1 MTDRTRTVRSTTA
14 LIAGAALALA
24 SAGVLVVATAE
35 RASAVDLQVTTP
47 EYTLFTSTNGF
58 LEGTA
63 NPGDPVSVDLGGAGP
78 DCNTVADGSGN
89 WSCLLTFTRS
99 AYTVFTAYRPDD
111 GDPLYQDSE
120 GWEYYVNIPPTMTT
134 PANGAL
140 LNDRTPTVSGGGA
153 ASGEVVNVGAGASGC
168 SAVAD
173 AAGNWSCDVAAD
185 MGPDGS
191 YIVAA
196 EHVPSYTG
204 FTASGLRTALV
215 TLDTTAPVTPTI
227 MSPVDTS
234 SPGLEYT
241 STSDLS
247 PTIYGIGEMG
257 ATVYVTYGP
266 SELFGSITVLC
277 SDVVDS
283 TVNGDPYFFCDS
295 PITFAPG
302 DYTVL
307 SIYSIDA
314 AGNTSP
320 SPDPEVRIDF
330 VAPPGPV
337 TVTTPAPGYRA
348 VNPYVYV
355 SGPPAGNP
363 VTVTDGEGS
372 VCTVVTNAAGWSCTI
387 GPLSPGQY
395 NFGVFSTDVY
405 GTSSPGTSIE
415 FDILAPTPPASSTP
429 TATPTPTPTPTPLPI
444 NVQLTVT
451 DLEGNDITGQPIV
464 AGQTVVLTASGLPT
478 GSTVTAE
485 LHSDPI
491 VLGTKSVG
499 NDGMFTMTS
508 VIPRTV
514 PPGDHNFVVAVEA
527 PGYAPTTAQTA
538 VPILPPL
545 PEKVAQQVD
554 KEAALALLAA
564 EEEAQRTGEFTAPT
578 SFTNTLQTV
587 ADVRITATTLG
598 VAGLVASA
606 FLLLVAF
613 PAELLEGTI
622 RANYRR
628 IFWWMDPVA
637 RRFAKVREVAAARI
651 NRWVG
656 TIGIIAGT
664 AVVLGFA
671 DPGFGFNGASL
682 RLWLALVISIVLL
695 NVVVSSIVMSVAE
708 RRFRIG
714 STLEPMPAALLL
726 VAASVIVSRLA
737 GIQPGL
743 LFSIVLGIA
752 FAYELSRKQD
762 ALLTLL
768 GVGLSIVIG
777 VVAWVGYSALAASG
791 GADPGFWHLLVQEIL
806 AATTVEALATMV
818 IALLPLDFLDGK
830 SLFQWNKW
838 VWAGVYV
845 VAIATFVIIILPLS
859 NNWGEATAPFVGW
872 GALFAGFAAFA
883 VLAWALLR
891 FIPARSDAVADE
903 GETVER
909 EKIDA

>member
-14 LIAGAALALA
+14 LIAAAALALA
-24 SAGVLVVATAE
+24 SAGVLVVATTEPADAANLTFTTGDADYYP
-35 RASAVDLQVTTP
+35 RASAII
-47 EYTLFTSTNGF
+47 
-58 LEGTA
+58 EGTSD
-63 NPGDPVSVDLGGAGP
+63 PGDTVTVSGSILVQDCVTIAVGGVWQCEVEFA
-78 DCNTVADGSGN
+78 
-89 WSCLLTFTRS
+89 RS
-99 AYTVFTAYRPDD
+99 DYTSISASNGID
-111 GDPLYQDSE
+111 GDSLE
-120 GWEYYVNIPPTMTT
+120 VRVLLPPEVDA
-134 PANGAL
+134 PAYGEL
-140 LNDRTPTVSGGGA
+140 TNDRTPTFSGRGYPGGPLGPA
-153 ASGEVVNVGAGASGC
+153 AEVRVMATESTPYCVTTVLPDGSWSCTSATDLPDGDYGFGVVQDVGLGETDPAFVEFTVDSIGPSDAPIISFPVDSTGPRTLPDPNEPPFGSTSEARPTINGVGEPGAFIRLWTGSSIAGFSEGPFCNATAGADGRWSCQLGPYPVGASVVVY
-168 SAVAD
+168 STQDD
-173 AAGNWSCDVAAD
+173 AAGN
-185 MGPDGS
+185 
-191 YIVAA
+191 
-196 EHVPSYTG
+196 
-204 FTASGLRTALV
+204 SG
-215 TLDTTAPVTPTI
+215 
-227 MSPVDTS
+227 
-234 SPGLEYT
+234 
-241 STSDLS
+241 
-247 PTIYGIGEMG
+247 
-257 ATVYVTYGP
+257 
-266 SELFGSITVLC
+266 
-277 SDVVDS
+277 
-283 TVNGDPYFFCDS
+283 
-295 PITFAPG
+295 
-302 DYTVL
+302 
-307 SIYSIDA
+307 
-314 AGNTSP
+314 P
-320 SPDPEVRIDF
+320 SPDPEIRINI

-372 VCTVVTNAAGWSCTI
+372 VCTVVTTASGWSCTI
-387 GPLSPGQY
+387 GPLSPREY
-395 NFGVFSTDVY
+395 NFGVFATDIY

-415 FDILAPTPPASSTP
+415 FEILAPTPPATPTP
-429 TATPTPTPTPTPLPI
+429 TATPSPTATAPPLPI
-444 NVQLTVT
+444 AVQLTVT

-464 AGQTVVLTASGLPT
+464 AGQTVVLTATGLPT

-499 NDGMFTMTS
+499 DDGMFTMTS

-527 PGYAPTTAQTA
+527 PGYAPTTVQTA
-538 VPILPPL
+538 VPILAPP
-545 PEKVAQQVD
+545 PEKATEQVD
-554 KEAALALLAA
+554 KEAVLALLAA
-564 EEEAQRTGEFTAPT
+564 EEEALRTGDFTAPT

-628 IFWWMDPVA
+628 LFWWMDPVS

-671 DPGFGFNGASL
+671 DPGFGVNGASL
-682 RLWLALVISIVLL
+682 RLWIALVVSIVLL

-752 FAYELSRKQD
+752 FAYELSRRQD

-768 GVGLSIVIG
+768 GVGLSIAIG
-777 VVAWVGYSALAASG
+777 VAAWLGYSALAATG
-791 GADPGFWHLLVQEIL
+791 GDDPGFWHLLAQEIL

-838 VWAGVYV
+838 AWAGVYV
-845 VAIATFVIIILPLS
+845 VAIVTFVIIILPLA
-859 NNWGEATAPFVGW
+859 NNWGEATAPFLGW
-872 GALFAGFAAFA
+872 GALFGGFAAFA

-891 FIPARSDAVADE
+891 FIPARGDVAADN
-903 GETVER
+903 ETVER

>member
-1 MTDRTRTVRSTTA
+1 
-14 LIAGAALALA
+14 
-24 SAGVLVVATAE
+24 
-35 RASAVDLQVTTP
+35 
-47 EYTLFTSTNGF
+47 
-58 LEGTA
+58 
-63 NPGDPVSVDLGGAGP
+63 
-78 DCNTVADGSGN
+78 
-89 WSCLLTFTRS
+89 
-99 AYTVFTAYRPDD
+99 
-111 GDPLYQDSE
+111 
-120 GWEYYVNIPPTMTT
+120 
-134 PANGAL
+134 
-140 LNDRTPTVSGGGA
+140 
-153 ASGEVVNVGAGASGC
+153 
-168 SAVAD
+168 
-173 AAGNWSCDVAAD
+173 
-185 MGPDGS
+185 
-191 YIVAA
+191 
-196 EHVPSYTG
+196 
-204 FTASGLRTALV
+204 
-215 TLDTTAPVTPTI
+215 
-227 MSPVDTS
+227 
-234 SPGLEYT
+234 
-241 STSDLS
+241 
-247 PTIYGIGEMG
+247 MG

-266 SELFGSITVLC
+266 SELFGSIVVLC
-277 SDVVDS
+277 TDVVDS
-283 TVNGDPYFFCDS
+283 NVGGVPYFFCDS

-314 AGNTSP
+314 AGNTGP

-363 VTVTDGEGS
+363 VTVTDGENS
-372 VCTVVTNAAGWSCTI
+372 LCTVVTTASGWSCTI
-387 GPLSPGQY
+387 GPLSPRAY
-395 NFGVFSTDVY
+395 NFGVFVTDIY

-429 TATPTPTPTPTPLPI
+429 SASPTPTATPLPI
-444 NVQLTVT
+444 NVTLTVT
-451 DLEGNDITGQPIV
+451 DVDGNDITGQPIV
-464 AGQTVVLTASGLPT
+464 AGQTVVLTASGLPS

-514 PPGDHNFVVAVEA
+514 APGDHNFVIAVEA
-527 PGYAPTTAQTA
+527 PGYAPTTVQTA
-538 VPILPPL
+538 VPILAPL
-545 PEKVAQQVD
+545 PEKAAQQVD
-554 KEAALALLAA
+554 KEEALALLAA
-564 EEEAQRTGEFTAPT
+564 EEQALRTGEFTAPT

-587 ADVRITATTLG
+587 ADLRITATTVG
-598 VAGLVASA
+598 IAGLVASA

-628 IFWWMDPVA
+628 LFWWMEPVA
-637 RRFAKVREVAAARI
+637 QRFAKVRELAAARI

-656 TIGIIAGT
+656 TIGILAGT

-682 RLWLALVISIVLL
+682 RLWIALVVSIVLL

-714 STLEPMPAALLL
+714 SSLEPMPAALLL

-752 FAYELSRKQD
+752 FAYELSRRQD
-762 ALLTLL
+762 ALLTML

-777 VVAWVGYSALAASG
+777 VAAWLGYSALAATG
-791 GADPGFWHLLVQEIL
+791 GEDPGFWHLLAQEIL

-818 IALLPLDFLDGK
+818 IALLPLEFLDGK
-830 SLFQWNKW
+830 SLFRWNKW
-838 VWAGVYV
+838 AWAGIYV
-845 VAIATFVIIILPLS
+845 IAIVTFVIIILPLS
-859 NNWGEATAPFVGW
+859 NSWGEATAPFVGW
-872 GALFAGFAAFA
+872 GVLFGGFAAFA
-883 VLAWALLR
+883 VLTWALLR
-891 FIPARSDAVADE
+891 FIPVRSSAGAAE
-903 GETVER
+903 SEPVER

>member
-14 LIAGAALALA
+14 LIAAAALALA
-24 SAGVLVVATAE
+24 SAGVLVLATAE
-35 RASAVDLQVTTP
+35 RASAVSLQVTTP
-47 EYTLFTSTNGF
+47 EYTLFTSTSGI

-63 NPGDPVSVDLGGAGP
+63 NPGDDILVNLGGAGP
-78 DCNTVADGSGN
+78 DCTTTADGSGN
-89 WSCLLTFTRS
+89 WSCSLTFTRS
-99 AYTVFTAYRPDD
+99 AYTVFTASRADD
-111 GDPLYQDSE
+111 GDPLFQDSE
-120 GWEYYVNIPPTMTT
+120 GWEYYVNIPPTLTT

-140 LNDRTPTVSGGGA
+140 INDRTPTVSGGGA
-153 ASGEVVNVGAGASGC
+153 ASGETVNVGAGASGC

-185 MGPDGS
+185 MGPDGN

-196 EHVPSYTG
+196 EHAPSYTAS
-204 FTASGLRTALV
+204 ASGLVTALV
-215 TLDTTAPVTPTI
+215 TLDTTQPVTPTI
-227 MSPVDTS
+227 MWPVDTS
-234 SPGLEYT
+234 TPGLEYT
-241 STSDLS
+241 ATSDLT

-266 SELFGSITVLC
+266 SELFGSIVTLC
-277 SDVVDS
+277 SDVVNS

-295 PITFAPG
+295 PVTFTPG
-302 DYTVL
+302 THTVL
-307 SIYSIDA
+307 SVYSIDA
-314 AGNTSP
+314 AGNTGP

-372 VCTVVTNAAGWSCTI
+372 VCTVVTTASGWSCTI
-387 GPLSPGQY
+387 GPLSPRQY
-395 NFGVFSTDVY
+395 NFGVFVTDIY

-429 TATPTPTPTPTPLPI
+429 TPTPTPTPTAPPLPI
-444 NVQLTVT
+444 DVTLTVT

-478 GSTVTAE
+478 GATVTAE

-514 PPGDHNFVVAVEA
+514 PPGDHSFVVAVEA

-538 VPILPPL
+538 VPILAPP
-545 PEKVAQQVD
+545 PEKATEQVD
-554 KEAALALLAA
+554 KEAVLALLAA
-564 EEEAQRTGEFTAPT
+564 EEEALRTGDFTAPT

-598 VAGLVASA
+598 IAGLVASA

-628 IFWWMDPVA
+628 LFWWMDPVA
-637 RRFAKVREVAAARI
+637 QRFAKVREVAAARI

-682 RLWLALVISIVLL
+682 RLWMALVISIVLL

-752 FAYELSRKQD
+752 FAYELSRRQD
-762 ALLTLL
+762 ALLTML
-768 GVGLSIVIG
+768 GVGLSIAIG
-777 VVAWVGYSALAASG
+777 VAAWLGYSALAATG
-791 GADPGFWHLLVQEIL
+791 GDDPGFWHLLAQEIL

-838 VWAGVYV
+838 AWAGIYV
-845 VAIATFVIIILPLS
+845 VAIVTFVIIILPLA
-859 NNWGEATAPFVGW
+859 NNWGEATAPFLGW
-872 GALFAGFAAFA
+872 GALFGGFAAFA

-891 FIPARSDAVADE
+891 YIPARRGVEAAD